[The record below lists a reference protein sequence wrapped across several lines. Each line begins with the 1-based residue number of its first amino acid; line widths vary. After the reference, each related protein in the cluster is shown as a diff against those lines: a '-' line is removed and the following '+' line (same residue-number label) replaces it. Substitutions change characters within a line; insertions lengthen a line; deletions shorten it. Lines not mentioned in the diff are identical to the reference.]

1 MQAAMATKKVTKKKE
16 KVAVSKEA
24 KGEGRKALSAR
35 FVSFTFGATIP
46 TQSFGNIQPHITV
59 ESATYEDAR
68 DFAIPKIMEL
78 YEKYV
83 EIKPEFMGKIT
94 VHEKEVVP
102 VVPPQELNKQP
113 VPGTVPQP
121 TTPAQPAATSPGS
134 DANASADVPD
144 SEPVKKAKKA
154 IELAM
159 TYDAVK
165 LIEEQIMKSVK
176 IKPEEKP
183 ALYELTLKRAKALK

>member
-1 MQAAMATKKVTKKKE
+1 MAKKTVTKKKE
-16 KVAVSKEA
+16 KVAITKEE
-24 KGEGRKALSAR
+24 KGRKASTAR

-46 TQSFGNIQPHITV
+46 TQSFGNIQPRIEVTA
-59 ESATYEDAR
+59 ETYEDAR
-68 DFAIPKIMEL
+68 DFAIPRIMDL
-78 YEKYV
+78 YEEYV

-94 VHEKEVVP
+94 VQEKEVVP
-102 VVPPQELNKQP
+102 VVPPQELNKHP
-113 VPGTVPQP
+113 VPGTVPQQ

-134 DANASADVPD
+134 DANASAEVPD

-159 TYDAVK
+159 TYEAVK
-165 LIEEQIMKSVK
+165 LIEEQITKSMK